1 MRARGLALRRRG
13 PEAGGAGV
21 TLKEIIRYAGTLYG
35 ANVAASVVTFGLT
48 ILISRDISRADLGV
62 YGLFQAYFLFGAYAS
77 GFGLAPATVKW
88 VASGAV
94 DDGEFL
100 TFILTRLAGVAF
112 LLYAGALAAYFLRMP
127 ILAAALVAL
136 PPYQAFNIALS
147 AARAR
152 LWRRREA
159 ALLVVA
165 SLTTSAWIFGFLFL
179 SHTYWAPV
187 AGQVLGAYTTALVV
201 IAYGLRQKRLRLKWP
216 GAWRR
221 AFWRTA
227 LPVFLGS
234 SVFAIGELADRLVIG
249 HVLGL
254 PSLGIYVMALTLF
267 NVLNKPVHML
277 SRVLLSHFS
286 QLNDGHGHAKAPEI
300 VRLNL
305 AVLPLMGL
313 TAAAVIPWV
322 IPQLLNRN
330 FTLAF
335 PVFAVLTVVILI
347 KAVELVHS
355 SLAVAQDSAGS
366 NMRAQIAALLAY
378 AAVVFVL
385 AERFGLIG
393 VAWAIVLRWT
403 VLALVQRFDMRRRG
417 VDALPASLLIRAA
430 VAYLAALSFF
440 TVAPWFMGIAYLIAG
455 AALRLWA
462 APRSWRLAA
471 RRT

>member
-1 MRARGLALRRRG
+1 M
-13 PEAGGAGV
+13 

-35 ANVAASVVTFGLT
+35 ANMAASFVTFGLT
-48 ILISRDISRADLGV
+48 ILISRDISRADLGL
-62 YGLFQAYFLFGAYAS
+62 YGLFQAYFLFGAYLS

-88 VASGAV
+88 VAGGQV

-100 TFILTRLAGVAF
+100 VFIVMRLAAIA
-112 LLYAGALAAYFLRMP
+112 LCLYLGAALAYVLHFK

-136 PPYQAFNIALS
+136 PPYQAFSVGLS

-159 ALLVVA
+159 ALLVLA
-165 SLTTSAWIFGFLFL
+165 SLTTSAWIFGLLFWR
-179 SHTYWAPV
+179 HTYWAPV
-187 AGQVLGAYTTALVV
+187 LGQVLGAYTTALIVV
-201 IAYGLRQKRLRLKWP
+201 GYGLRQKIPPLKWP
-216 GAWRR
+216 GAWRSG
-221 AFWRTA
+221 FWRTA
-227 LPVFLGS
+227 LPVFFGS
-234 SVFAIGELADRLVIG
+234 SIFAVGDLADKLIIQ

-254 PSLGIYVMALTLF
+254 ASLGVYVLALTLF

-286 QLNDGHGHAKAPEI
+286 QVNDGVGHARAPEI

-313 TAAAVIPWV
+313 TAAAVLPWAIP
-322 IPQLLNRN
+322 LFLNRN
-330 FTLAF
+330 YTLAF
-335 PVFAVLTVVILI
+335 PVFAVLTAVILV

-366 NMRAQIAALLAY
+366 NMRAQIAALAVY
-378 AAVVFVL
+378 GAAVFFL
-385 AERFGLIG
+385 ADRFGLLG

-403 VLALVQRFDMRRRG
+403 VLAVVQRFDMKRRG
-417 VDALPASLLIRAA
+417 VDALPIGLLVRAA

-440 TVAPWFMGIAYLIAG
+440 TIAPWFMGIAYLIAG
-455 AALRLWA
+455 VALRLWS
-462 APRSWRLAA
+462 APRSWLLAA